1 LRLQCGWFTDSRL
14 SSLSAQARYL
24 LLACECW
31 SRSNRTNGMIS
42 KPRMV
47 EIMSTCVTT
56 KEHAYEL
63 IDTGLVF
70 FENNYF
76 TVVGLTVDSE
86 EQSIATVEALLCEAD
101 ADPLRSHW
109 RGCLSAQ
116 EEKSKPINVGSWRLA
131 VINKWLNG
139 VSTPKKYENKR
150 NTAHANTIAKIDAMA
165 KYMMEMAADAP
176 KEQTFR
182 VSEKEILEIE

>member
-47 EIMSTCVTT
+47 EIMSTCATS

-70 FENNYF
+70 FESNYF

-109 RGCLSAQ
+109 RGCLSVQ
-116 EEKSKPINVGSWRLA
+116 EEKSKPINIGSWRLA